1 MLDTIIR
8 NPQCANPD
16 RTSPVIELEAHF
28 TPVSTLYIVRDNDLL
43 ILSSSLIS
51 ERSTVVPVENG
62 GFVAASALRL
72 MKYSS
77 DFLRFLC
84 ENVIMIN

>member
-1 MLDTIIR
+1 MIIR
-8 NPQCANPD
+8 NPQCANPT

-43 ILSSSLIS
+43 ILSSSLIF
-51 ERSTVVPVENG
+51 ERSTVVLVENG
-62 GFVAASALRL
+62 GSVAFASALRL